1 MEALTP
7 GSKIDTIA
15 RLVIIIFFFIWN
27 LTYGIPIETH
37 YPLALVKLYIHPI
50 WKLLLVAFTVAAI
63 TWCPRAGMMIA
74 LAVFFYFMDMQHF
87 TKPLFSR

>member
-7 GSKIDTIA
+7 GSKIDTIT
-15 RLVIIIFFFIWN
+15 RLLVTIFFFIWN
-27 LTYGIPIETH
+27 LTYGMPIESH

-50 WKLLLVAFTVAAI
+50 WKLLLVLFALVAI
-63 TWCPRAGMMIA
+63 NWCPRAGIMIA
-74 LAVFFYFMDMQHF
+74 LAVFFYFMDMEHF

>member
-7 GSKIDTIA
+7 GSKIDKIA
-15 RLVIIIFFFIWN
+15 RLLVTIFFFIWN
-27 LTYGIPIETH
+27 LTYGIPIESH

-50 WKLLLVAFTVAAI
+50 WKLLLVLFALVAI
-63 TWCPRAGMMIA
+63 NWCPRAGIMIA
-74 LAVFFYFMDMQHF
+74 LAVFFYFMDMEHF

>member
-7 GSKIDTIA
+7 GSKID
-15 RLVIIIFFFIWN
+15 IITVLFFIWN

-37 YPLALVKLYIHPI
+37 YPLALVKLYIYPI
-50 WKLLLVAFTVAAI
+50 WKLLLVAFTISAI
-63 TWCPRAGMMIA
+63 MWSPRVGMMIA